1 MKATRW
7 IAPAFWSFVLA
18 GVGSALGQQPPSPE
32 AAPKIVTIR
41 TLTGLDRNA
50 RVNSPVYQYRG
61 GSTLHRGPPASREW
75 LQIAA
80 EYQTL
85 PAEGADRWIDQLTFQ
100 FYVLSVIPPA
110 RAGETP
116 RYTLFRGTAPY
127 VDVDRNRRETR
138 WATLFLR
145 PAALL
150 RYGTPIAVAVEASV
164 DGRVVDSRS
173 EVDRRYQDTV
183 GRVREWWKQPSPA
196 IIVREGYLLRHDQT
210 PFVLDRPD
218 DYEELAR

>member
-1 MKATRW
+1 MKATLW
-7 IAPAFWSFVLA
+7 LGPACWSILLA
-18 GVGSALGQQPPSPE
+18 GMGSASGQQSTAPE
-32 AAPKIVTIR
+32 SAPKVVTIR
-41 TLTGLDRNA
+41 TVTGLDRNA
-50 RVNSPVYQYRG
+50 RINSPVYQYRG
-61 GSTLHRGPPASREW
+61 GVTLHRGPPALREW
-75 LQIAA
+75 VQVAA

-85 PAEGADRWIDQLTFQ
+85 PAEERERWMDQLTFQ
-100 FYVLSVIPPA
+100 FYVLSALPPD
-110 RAGETP
+110 RTGGTP
-116 RYTLFRGTAPY
+116 RFTLFRGAVTY
-127 VDVDRNRRETR
+127 LDVDRNRRESR

-145 PAALL
+145 PSALL
-150 RYGTPIAVAVEASV
+150 RYGAPIAVAVEASV

-196 IIVREGYLLRHDQT
+196 IMVREGYLMRMDQT